1 MVCYKF
7 LRLKNLKKLKKK
19 IEKRPKGR
27 ASMVFLSILHLLYIF
42 STGPVKARIRFSIET
57 KV

>member
-7 LRLKNLKKLKKK
+7 LRLKNLKKFKK

-27 ASMVFLSILHLLYIF
+27 ASMVFLSILHLLYIS
-42 STGPVKARIRFSIET
+42 STGL
-57 KV
+57 

>member
-7 LRLKNLKKLKKK
+7 LRLKNLKKFKK

-27 ASMVFLSILHLLYIF
+27 ASMVFLSILHLLYIS